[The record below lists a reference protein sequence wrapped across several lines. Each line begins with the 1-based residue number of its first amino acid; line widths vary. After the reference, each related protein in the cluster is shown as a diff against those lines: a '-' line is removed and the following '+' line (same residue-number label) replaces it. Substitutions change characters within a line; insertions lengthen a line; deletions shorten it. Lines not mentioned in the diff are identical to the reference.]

1 MGLGAHTTHGAHT
14 RTQGVR
20 PSPYQWYRYSLAGGT
35 QGAGAVRCR
44 PPLALAVRVQATL
57 GTAGAQCFTVQHR
70 AWLACKYPQ
79 CCGMQGYREK
89 KTQYELGAA
98 HTTHNTY
105 TSPRPREKLAP
116 THASLGLRGRT
127 PGLATHLSCL
137 VSLKRLA
144 KRQKAEGRDGR
155 STAAPLLSALAM
167 DDSEQE
173 FAQLG
178 GGHGRGRLAPYP
190 PTLRGRP
197 PRPRDPYPPSLLPLM
212 LKYQDTLTPPKPRRP
227 CGGECPSFC
236 SAAFDQRAAP
246 FDWRVTLRSKSAPF

>member
-1 MGLGAHTTHGAHT
+1 MQAFSGTCGAGTGHPRYRRCTVLYGAASSMLGWRVSTHSVEVCKGTERKRPNMSSEQHTQHTTHTPRRGREKSSHPPTLLSA
-14 RTQGVR
+14 
-20 PSPYQWYRYSLAGGT
+20 SAGGPT
-35 QGAGAVRCR
+35 
-44 PPLALAVRVQATL
+44 
-57 GTAGAQCFTVQHR
+57 
-70 AWLACKYPQ
+70 
-79 CCGMQGYREK
+79 
-89 KTQYELGAA
+89 
-98 HTTHNTY
+98 
-105 TSPRPREKLAP
+105 TSPLTE
-116 THASLGLRGRT
+116 TVGQT
-127 PGLATHLSCL
+127 P
-137 VSLKRLA
+137 
-144 KRQKAEGRDGR
+144 EGRGDGR

-212 LKYQDTLTPPKPRRP
+212 LKYQDTLPPPKPRRP